1 MVKVASTPDLLRLA
15 RVAQMRDYN
24 RQIDPEW
31 IEKYVDPHGAHIVE
45 FLIPHEHA
53 QGQEV
58 PLHARCQILLKM
70 TDSLRPMQVLLDIP
84 IQEYNGLPSVD
95 YDPDPVAA

>member
-1 MVKVASTPDLLRLA
+1 MVKVASTPDLIRLA

-31 IEKYVDPHGAHIVE
+31 IEEFVDPHGAHVIE

-53 QGQEV
+53 QGKEV
-58 PLHARCQILLKM
+58 PLHARCQVLVKVDGTM
-70 TDSLRPMQVLLDIP
+70 SPMQVVLDIP
-84 IQEYNGLPSVD
+84 IKEYNELPAVD
-95 YDPDPVAA
+95 YDPVVA